1 MTSIN
6 LLCVTINGE
15 CILASCLLSCSKR
28 LEMNSGTELCYIPMN
43 ISFFLWYQYNYCS
56 KLHSHLFMPITLQGK
71 KKFDVCRETHLYIR
85 WAYEQRAYI
94 RNNIFISKWMGSC
107 LRGLKPG
114 GWALTWDFT
123 VSLHLKPQVNLVPRA
138 STSRHFKNYLAP
150 KREKMI
156 LGTKLPSSVTRTK
169 II

>member
-1 MTSIN
+1 MTLIN

-28 LEMNSGTELCYIPMN
+28 LEMNSATELCYMSMN
-43 ISFFLWYQYNYCS
+43 ISFFLWYQCNYCS

-71 KKFDVCRETHLYIR
+71 KILMFVGKTHLYIR

-94 RNNIFISKWMGSC
+94 WNNIFISKWMDSC
-107 LRGLKPG
+107 LRGLKSG
-114 GWALTWDFT
+114 GGALTWDFT
-123 VSLHLKPQVNLVPRA
+123 VSLHVKPQVNLVPRA
-138 STSRHFKNYLAP
+138 STSRHSKNSLAP